1 MTRRAYTGDSEQ
13 HRPAYNA
20 IPISIGGSRLQA
32 QGISYRE
39 LWARLKKSPELLATI
54 NIPITDILSDRPL
67 WIKEDG
73 KQLGRN
79 TRIKAEK
86 FWRTN
91 RGKDQIRA
99 FLYDAF
105 LTGDGFLWLGESN
118 KEARDDAIR
127 KAFANFKERYPASWH
142 RELEAKAISTMS
154 PGGAEVFQHIAS
166 STVRIHHNNY
176 DVVDYE
182 QVAPGG
188 VESHF
193 KPDEII
199 HFKLMNIN
207 GEVQG
212 FAPAEALI
220 SEIMLL
226 WLVKGNMTSFMRNGG
241 APDKVFI
248 LPKEL
253 ARSPNHEY
261 LIETLRKYKSIEN
274 RHGSLV
280 FTGDLSIED
289 LQGSPKDLEYKD
301 LALYITSNIAFAY
314 GIPVSRIPYL
324 IGSASS
330 KGDSGGLAEAGY
342 WNRISDLQDSIEDLL
357 NDRLFG
363 PKGWHIKFN
372 RRYKQDEVREA
383 QIAQMNADTVSK
395 YQEILSKNQLQL
407 KPEKVYELL
416 QITDEDVEEL
426 ELPEMPE
433 EGLPGDRQNGLN
445 NHTVMK
451 EPDKQRRDQTK
462 REVATRKAASKSAF
476 QS

>member
-1 MTRRAYTGDSEQ
+1 
-13 HRPAYNA
+13 
-20 IPISIGGSRLQA
+20 LQA
-32 QGISYRE
+32 QGVSYRE

-67 WIKEDG
+67 WTEPDG
-73 KQLGRN
+73 KTLGRN
-79 TRIKAEK
+79 KRINAEK
-86 FWRTN
+86 FWRKN
-91 RGKDQIRA
+91 KGKAQMEA
-99 FLYDAF
+99 FLFDAF
-105 LTGDGFLWLGESN
+105 LTGDAYLWMGMSN
-118 KEARDDAIR
+118 KEARDEAIR
-127 KAFANFKERYPASWH
+127 KAFSQFKERYPASWH
-142 RELEAKAISTMS
+142 KELEAKAIASSS
-154 PGGAEVFQHIAS
+154 PGGTESFSHVAS
-166 STVRIHHNNY
+166 STMRIHHNNY
-176 DVVDYE
+176 DILSYE

-188 VESHF
+188 IKVHF
-193 KPDEII
+193 NPDEIV
-199 HFKLMNIN
+199 HFKLMNVN
-207 GEVQG
+207 GEIQG
-212 FAPAEALI
+212 FAPAEALLA
-220 SEIMLL
+220 EIMLL

-241 APDKVFI
+241 APDKVFV

-280 FTGDLSIED
+280 FTGDLTIED

-330 KGDSGGLAEAGY
+330 KGDSGGLSEAGY
-342 WNRISDLQDSIEDLL
+342 WNKISYIQDSIEDLL
-357 NDRLFG
+357 NDALFG

-383 QIAQMNADTVSK
+383 QIQQMNADTVFK
-395 YQEILSKNQLQL
+395 YQEILAKNQLQL

-416 QITDEDVEEL
+416 HITDEDVEDL
-426 ELPEMPE
+426 ELSEIGPD
-433 EGLPGDRQNGLN
+433 GLPADRQNTLN
-445 NHTVMK
+445 SHTVMK

-462 REVATRKAASKSAF
+462 RDASTRKAATKTAF